1 MITRRD
7 ALHLAVAGSLSL
19 TAGIGRG
26 DATADRN
33 PGPLDDRDQLLTAF
47 MRLSGS
53 LDDRL
58 VIWWMEGLRYGVVD
72 ARAKLLFGM
81 QVGMFH
87 RFFRQADGSYELA
100 MFELTYYTDLATGAL
115 LEEFDNP
122 YTGETN
128 RVAHVR
134 LGPEIRRQTV
144 DGIARPDN
152 PMVHDYNSTLG
163 PALIRDDDVWI
174 PTDVE
179 ARIVFPKPTAPEIIL
194 NHYTT
199 VHGRLSDALNPELVS
214 APATLAFQNVL
225 KWEPFMRMGDHPG
238 HLMSRAAGR
247 KLESV
252 DDLPGYYLTMA
263 REKHAK
269 FIADPVATLEPLT
282 RDL

>member
-1 MITRRD
+1 MLTRRD

-19 TAGIGRG
+19 LLGTAGSIANASSEAGI
-26 DATADRN
+26 
-33 PGPLDDRDQLLTAF
+33 LDQPEDLLTAF

-58 VIWWMEGLRYGVVD
+58 IIWWMEGLRYGVVD

-81 QVGMFH
+81 LVGMFH
-87 RFFRQADGSYELA
+87 RFFRQPDGSYKLA
-100 MFELTYYTDLATGAL
+100 MFELTYYTDLATGQL
-115 LEEFDNP
+115 LEQFENP

-128 RVAHVR
+128 RVSHVR
-134 LGPEIRRQTV
+134 LGPEVRHQTIE
-144 DGIARPDN
+144 GIARPDN
-152 PMVHDYNSTLG
+152 PMVHDFNSTLG
-163 PALIRDDDVWI
+163 PPLIRGDDVWI

-179 ARIVFPKPTAPEIIL
+179 ARIKFPKPTAPEIIL

-199 VHGRLSDALNPELVS
+199 VHGRLSDALNPELAS
-214 APATLAFQNVL
+214 APATLAFQNIL

-247 KLESV
+247 KLESINE
-252 DDLPGYYLTMA
+252 LPDYYLAMA
-263 REKHAK
+263 EKKHAK
-269 FIADPVATLEPLT
+269 FIADPIATLEPLT